1 MQEQMKLTFV
11 TRIHRTQKCFKA
23 AHSLLFSDLKI
34 STIDKLRKLD
44 WNRSLY
50 VYYGRR
56 DVFLALSLFLYYTLS
71 MLFFDNFFSIFHL
84 HCVAW
89 HIHTCVY
96 GTPTFYQTNNS
107 SESWLLLLFLLLDI
121 LLIATFIEYLLATMT
136 FHWTKSVSQSGAK
149 RGATFNFWL
158 STSSIFQ
165 QERQQQKGDKRK
177 RKKD

>member
-1 MQEQMKLTFV
+1 
-11 TRIHRTQKCFKA
+11 
-23 AHSLLFSDLKI
+23 
-34 STIDKLRKLD
+34 
-44 WNRSLY
+44 
-50 VYYGRR
+50 
-56 DVFLALSLFLYYTLS
+56 

-136 FHWTKSVSQSGAK
+136 FHWTKSVSQSVWCKKGSD
-149 RGATFNFWL
+149 FQLLIIYFVHL
-158 STSSIFQ
+158 STRTTTTKG
-165 QERQQQKGDKRK
+165 RQKKEEEGLKRR
-177 RKKD
+177 RKSNENEEKNAQAP